1 MNQPDQPAR
10 IVIVDD
16 EEIILTALDTLLE
29 FETDYHVKTFTSP
42 VTALTHIRDHDL
54 DLVISDYLMPEMNGI
69 AFLGE
74 VRALKP
80 DVPRIVVTGYADKEN
95 AIKGINE
102 VGLFQY
108 VEKPWDNAA
117 LLLVL
122 RNAVERRLLVKQL
135 HERLVE
141 LDGSRDNL
149 QRLHN
154 QILKTFI

>member
-1 MNQPDQPAR
+1 MNQPQQPAS

-16 EEIILTALDTLLE
+16 EDIILTALGTLLE
-29 FETDYHVKTFTSP
+29 FSTDYDVVTFTNP
-42 VTALTHIRDHDL
+42 VTALAHIREHDL

-74 VRALKP
+74 VRKLKA

-141 LDGSRDNL
+141 LDGSKDDL
-149 QRLHN
+149 QRLHT